1 MTTASGDL
9 AEPPCGSGS
18 GNYQRRPFFWR
29 CRRSISRSIA
39 ARRKA
44 VLTSFFFQHGCDAR
58 QRPGRQLRH
67 NPFWPTQ
74 FSPHAGPN
82 SNIRSRCHHFVCP
95 YCLTVTY
102 ARSFL
107 VVALS
112 CGCDKKF
119 HRRPLR
125 RSAIGGG
132 RYFLSELTGTVT
144 PSLFAPQRTTTTS
157 ASIGSRKMRTTIPRS
172 PVARSW
178 TRVPTGYL
186 GLLSIAAPAAGRR
199 VSLLHGGSRL
209 PDRSHL
215 LVRASM
221 R

>member
-1 MTTASGDL
+1 MSYSTD
-9 AEPPCGSGS
+9 GSFAGREAVKS
-18 GNYQRRPFFWR
+18 PVFK
-29 CRRSISRSIA
+29 RSIIIAGRKTSVSRSE
-39 ARRKA
+39 
-44 VLTSFFFQHGCDAR
+44 C
-58 QRPGRQLRH
+58 H
-67 NPFWPTQ
+67 N
-74 FSPHAGPN
+74 GE
-82 SNIRSRCHHFVCP
+82 
-95 YCLTVTY
+95 
-102 ARSFL
+102 
-107 VVALS
+107 
-112 CGCDKKF
+112 CGCGKKF

-132 RYFLSELTGTVT
+132 RYFLNELTGTAT

-186 GLLSIAAPAAGRR
+186 GLLSIAAPASGRR

-209 PDRSHL
+209 PEIARTCWC
-215 LVRASM
+215 VRAM